1 MTKVKLFVDYDGHLE
16 DKINE
21 FIASEECEEL
31 IDIKFSATT
40 DDESYNSLYALVL
53 YKTK

>member
-1 MTKVKLFVDYDGHLE
+1 MTKVKLFDDYDDHLE

-21 FIASEECEEL
+21 FIASEKCEQL
-31 IDIKFSATT
+31 IDIKFSATS
-40 DDESYNSLYALVL
+40 DETYTQLYALVL